1 MARQLRSAVIAV
13 LVLSVALGLA
23 YPLAI
28 TGLAQLLWP
37 SQAGGSLIRVHGEVV
52 GSSLIGQSFA
62 GMASDLQ
69 SRPSAVG
76 DDPSATGGSNL
87 GPNSALLAREIRAR
101 LRAYLRRE
109 RPFDPG
115 LAAAEVPADA
125 VTASGSGVDPG
136 ISLAN
141 ARIQAFRVAAV
152 RRTALALVLRVI
164 AAHTSGGG
172 LLGGQQV
179 DVLAVNL
186 ALDALAP
193 R

>member
-37 SQAGGSLIRVHGEVV
+37 SQAGGSLVRVHGEVV

-62 GMASDLQ
+62 GMAGDLQ

-136 ISLAN
+136 ISVAN